1 MLIISWWNSLNRI
14 SEYWKSRTLSVISEI
29 LNPIYRFGEILF
41 EKAPNQDW
49 KDCTSSLPF
58 LPPSNFAVF
67 DSYFLCRRRLV
78 EVARY
83 SFPRSIPPKF
93 EHKQRRHKQRFGKI
107 ATTLVL
113 DKDGNLSWS
122 GLQWH
127 RSCHSNEMTPSPI
140 LLAAVFLG
148 TGNCSSKIVYW
159 SFFLQ

>member
-1 MLIISWWNSLNRI
+1 MWHGKIFYGKCFIVVVWQSSTYKTVKVIKLCKKIASKKFTFFLIIISWWNSLNRI

-29 LNPIYRFGEILF
+29 LNPIYRLGKILF

-93 EHKQRRHKQRFGKI
+93 EHKQRLHKQRFG
-107 ATTLVL
+107 
-113 DKDGNLSWS
+113 N
-122 GLQWH
+122 
-127 RSCHSNEMTPSPI
+127 
-140 LLAAVFLG
+140 
-148 TGNCSSKIVYW
+148 
-159 SFFLQ
+159 